1 MANSKISSNIKK
13 LRTEKGYSLEKVA
26 RLADL
31 SLNTVMRVESGVNKN
46 PTIETKPPLGRLLL
60 KSNKPSVPNNTTTR
74 NFTGSDAS
82 IKLTCRISQH
92 FLLDRFTRIKACHIV
107 VRQRTT

>member
-26 RLADL
+26 RLGDL

-46 PTIETKPPLGRLLL
+46 PTIETLTKIAKALGVGVDDL
-60 KSNKPSVPNNTTTR
+60 
-74 NFTGSDAS
+74 
-82 IKLTCRISQH
+82 IK
-92 FLLDRFTRIKACHIV
+92 
-107 VRQRTT
+107 

>member
-13 LRTEKGYSLEKVA
+13 LRTKKGYSLEKVA

-46 PTIETKPPLGRLLL
+46 PTIETLTKIAKALNVGVDDL
-60 KSNKPSVPNNTTTR
+60 
-74 NFTGSDAS
+74 
-82 IKLTCRISQH
+82 IK
-92 FLLDRFTRIKACHIV
+92 
-107 VRQRTT
+107 